1 MTGPR
6 PAGRRWTP
14 DDENLLQDMVAAGK
28 TAVEIAR
35 RLKRTPQ
42 AIYAR
47 LRRLYRKFH
56 PRNRGGSQSWG

>member
-14 DDENLLQDMVAAGK
+14 DDDNLLQDMLAAGK

-47 LRRLYRKFH
+47 LQRLYRKLRA
-56 PRNRGGSQSWG
+56 PNRIGN